1 MRAMKGRDVRSRGV
15 EEAAALVRLASV
27 SAGTHG
33 LTRIYEVPKSRPPLP
48 IVDAVIWLV
57 AIAAGVALAD
67 GSIVTLAL
75 PELLRELGTSVEGV
89 AAVLGVYCAVVAVAL
104 PIVVRA
110 RERWGSRRIGV
121 CGLLLFAA
129 ASLGC
134 ATAHSLPVLLSMRA
148 VQGLGAASLLVLAFD
163 VLAVERDGVRSRR
176 WLWTATAVLGTAA
189 GPALGG
195 LLTQT
200 FGWRAIFIAQV
211 PIALAASLAVLAQH
225 ERFVVQPATVPAPPL
240 ARARHQPVPIIALA
254 LTAAALSSVLFL
266 LVLLLVSGWGFSP
279 LQAAGAMMLV
289 PAGAAAVRRVG
300 GAAQTRAAAGC
311 ALLGAGVITL
321 AFLPSPSTWWLFAP
335 LLVAGAGMGLALPAI
350 AGEVLQER
358 TPRHAARLLA
368 VRHAGIALTLV
379 LLAPLIAV
387 QVRAAADHAELQGVA
402 ALLDSSVSPG
412 EKLKLASAVAS
423 SVHGS
428 NARAARTDVLAAN
441 TGGLSAPDRAALA
454 SLQRQGDAIIVQA
467 AGDSVR
473 TAFLITGLLA
483 LLAAALV
490 RRPRLAPVSQRRGL
504 RALAGLSAAIVLLP
518 AGYAVAKRVT
528 PVDTPQLRAP
538 CTPGLIPRAGG
549 FSGLLQSL
557 AIDGLDSVACG
568 EGITREQLVLNLTG
582 HG

>member
-1 MRAMKGRDVRSRGV
+1 VSELLADRGEGCGSGFTPLGPRV
-15 EEAAALVRLASV
+15 
-27 SAGTHG
+27 T
-33 LTRIYEVPKSRPPLP
+33 LTRRASLTGTYEVAKGWRWPPILGP
-48 IVDAVIWLV
+48 VVWLV

-104 PIVVRA
+104 PVVVRV

-121 CGLLLFAA
+121 GGLLLFAA

-148 VQGLGAASLLVLAFD
+148 AQGLGAACLLVLAFD
-163 VLAVERDGVRSRR
+163 VLAVERDGLRSRR

-195 LLTQT
+195 LLAQA
-200 FGWRAIFIAQV
+200 FGWRAIFLAQV
-211 PIALAASLAVLAQH
+211 PIALTASLAVLAH
-225 ERFVVQPATVPAPPL
+225 PESLAVRPALVAAPAV
-240 ARARHQPVPIIALA
+240 ARARHAPVPMTALA

-300 GAAQTRAAAGC
+300 GAALRRAAVGC
-311 ALLGAGVITL
+311 TLLGAGVLTL
-321 AFLPSPSTWWLFAP
+321 AFLPSPSGWWLLAP
-335 LLVAGAGMGLALPAI
+335 LLVAGAGMGLALPAL
-350 AGEVLQER
+350 AGELLHER

-368 VRHAGIALTLV
+368 VRHAGIALTLL
-379 LLAPLIAV
+379 LLAPIIAV
-387 QVRAAADHAELQGVA
+387 QVRAASDHAELQGVA

-423 SVHGS
+423 SVQSS
-428 NARAARTDVLAAN
+428 N
-441 TGGLSAPDRAALA
+441 PRAALA
-454 SLQRQGDAIIVQA
+454 DALAASSSGLSAADRAAVGSLQRQGDAIIVQA
-467 AGDSVR
+467 ADDSVR

-483 LLAAALV
+483 LLAAALL
-490 RRPRLAPVSQRRGL
+490 RPPRLAERRGV
-504 RALAGLSAAIVLLP
+504 RALAGLCAAVVLLP
-518 AGYAVAKRVT
+518 AGYAVAKRAA
-528 PVDTPQLRAP
+528 PPGTPQLAAP
-538 CTPGLIPRAGG
+538 CKPRPTPQASG
-549 FSGLLQSL
+549 FSGVLQSL
-557 AIDGLDSVACG
+557 AIDGLDSVACR
-568 EGITREQLVLNLTG
+568 EGITREQLVLNLIG
-582 HG
+582 HA

>member
-1 MRAMKGRDVRSRGV
+1 M
-15 EEAAALVRLASV
+15 ALTRH
-27 SAGTHG
+27 TG
-33 LTRIYEVPKSRPPLP
+33 LTRTYEVPKDRRWPPILG
-48 IVDAVIWLV
+48 AVIWLV

-75 PELLRELGTSVEGV
+75 PQLLRELGTSVEGV
-89 AAVLGVYCAVVAVAL
+89 AAVLGVYCAVVAVGL
-104 PIVVRA
+104 PVVVRV

-121 CGLLLFAA
+121 GGLLLFAA

-134 ATAHSLPVLLSMRA
+134 ATAHSLPVLLAMRA
-148 VQGLGAASLLVLAFD
+148 AQGLGAACLLVLAFD

-195 LLTQT
+195 LLAQS

-211 PIALAASLAVLAQH
+211 PIALAASLAVLAH
-225 ERFVVQPATVPAPPL
+225 LERLALQPALVPAPPV
-240 ARARHQPVPIIALA
+240 AHARHEPVPMIALA

-300 GAAQTRAAAGC
+300 GVALTRAAAGC
-311 ALLGAGVITL
+311 ALLGAGVLTL
-321 AFLPSPSTWWLFAP
+321 AFLPSPSAWWLMAP

-350 AGEVLQER
+350 AGELLHER
-358 TPRHAARLLA
+358 SPRHAARLLA
-368 VRHAGIALTLV
+368 MRHAGIALTLL
-379 LLAPLIAV
+379 LLAPIIAV
-387 QVRAAADHAELQGVA
+387 QVRAASARAELQGVA

-412 EKLKLASAVAS
+412 EKLKLASVVAS
-423 SVHGS
+423 SVQSS
-428 NARAARTDVLAAN
+428 NPRVALAEVLAAN
-441 TGGLSAPDRAALA
+441 TSGLSAADRAALG
-454 SLQRQGDAIIVQA
+454 SLQRQGDAIIAQA

-473 TAFLITGLLA
+473 AAFLITGLLA
-483 LLAAALV
+483 LLAAVLL
-490 RRPRLAPVSQRRGL
+490 RPPALAPAAQRRGL

-518 AGYAVAKRVT
+518 AGYAVAKRAT
-528 PVDTPQLRAP
+528 PIGTPQLAAP
-538 CTPGLIPRAGG
+538 CKSGRIPHASG
-549 FSGLLQSL
+549 FSGLLQRL
-557 AIDGLDSVACG
+557 AIDGLDSVACR
-568 EGITREQLVLNLTG
+568 EGITREQLVLNLSG

>member
-1 MRAMKGRDVRSRGV
+1 
-15 EEAAALVRLASV
+15 
-27 SAGTHG
+27 
-33 LTRIYEVPKSRPPLP
+33 
-48 IVDAVIWLV
+48 VIWLV

-75 PELLRELGTSVEGV
+75 PQLLRELGTSVEGI

-121 CGLLLFAA
+121 GGLVLFAG

-148 VQGLGAASLLVLAFD
+148 VQGLGAASLLLLAFD
-163 VLAVERDGVRSRR
+163 VLTVERDGLRSRR

-195 LLTQT
+195 LLAQT

-211 PIALAASLAVLAQH
+211 PIALAASLAVLAH
-225 ERFVVQPATVPAPPL
+225 HGRFAGKPATAPARPP
-240 ARARHQPVPIIALA
+240 AHARHEPVPIIALA

-300 GAAQTRAAAGC
+300 GAALTRAAAGC
-311 ALLGAGVITL
+311 ALLGAGVLTL
-321 AFLPSPSTWWLFAP
+321 AFLPSPSGWWLFAP

-350 AGEVLQER
+350 AGELLHER
-358 TPRHAARLLA
+358 APRHAARLLA
-368 VRHAGIALTLV
+368 VRHAGIALTLL
-379 LLAPLIAV
+379 LLAPIIAV
-387 QVRAAADHAELQGVA
+387 QVQAASDHAELQGVA

-412 EKLKLASAVAS
+412 EKLKLASVVAS
-423 SVHGS
+423 SVQSS
-428 NARAARTDVLAAN
+428 NPRAALTDALAAD
-441 TGGLSAPDRAALA
+441 TGGLSASDRAALG

-473 TAFLITGLLA
+473 AAFLITGLLA
-483 LLAAALV
+483 LLAAALL
-490 RRPRLAPVSQRRGL
+490 RPPRLAPASPRRGL
-504 RALAGLSAAIVLLP
+504 RAVAGLSAAIVLLP
-518 AGYAVAKRVT
+518 AGYAVAKQAT
-528 PVDTPQLRAP
+528 PPGTPQLAAP
-538 CTPGLIPRAGG
+538 CKPGPMPQAGG
-549 FSGLLQSL
+549 FSGLVQSL
-557 AIDGLDSVACG
+557 AIDGLDSVACR
-568 EGITREQLVLNLTG
+568 ERITREQLVLNMIR